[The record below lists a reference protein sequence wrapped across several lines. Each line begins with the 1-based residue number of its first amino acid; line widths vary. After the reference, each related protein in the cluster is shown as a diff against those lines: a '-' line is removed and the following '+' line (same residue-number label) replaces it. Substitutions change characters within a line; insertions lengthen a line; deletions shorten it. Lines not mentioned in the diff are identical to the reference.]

1 MLGLERGEVRL
12 FPHENEWDKEAAET
26 ISKLRTVLGSAVNK
40 IEHVGSTSVKTISA
54 KPIIDIAIEADDF
67 EKVIALSDEMRKN
80 GFYLRKSRQE
90 NQLLFACGSFYDG
103 SGKEQTH
110 FIHVVKTDSREWNDY
125 INFRNYLR
133 KHPDAAE
140 KYEALK
146 KKLVLNSSSDNAREK
161 YTEGKNSLISE
172 FLKKANVVSFLG
184 KTVDIVIDRPV
195 GYVRET
201 REFKTV
207 YPLNYGYI
215 PKTESGD
222 GEEIDVYLLG
232 VSKPVLN
239 FRGKIIAVVHRRN
252 DVEDKLVAAPEDM
265 NFSKAQIERA
275 VDFQERF
282 FDSEIEM

>member
-110 FIHVVKTDSREWNDY
+110 FIHVVKAGSREWNNY
-125 INFRNYLR
+125 INFRDYLR
-133 KHPDAAE
+133 GHPDEAKRYECLKLKLASECDPQTGRDDYTKGKE
-140 KYEALK
+140 K
-146 KKLVLNSSSDNAREK
+146 
-161 YTEGKNSLISE
+161 LISE
-172 FLKKANVVSFLG
+172 LSEKAYACSFLG

-201 REFKTV
+201 EEFKTV

-232 VSKPVLN
+232 VSKPVLI